1 MGIEGPHSLHQD
13 WEPLRLRSLKPI
25 QYQSGLPCLR
35 RMEPLIKKESGGR
48 GYIVLCGQIPGAG
61 FQGRGWIQFPGGSNH
76 LTPNLT
82 RPPSQSRVS
91 PQTACNFSYRI
102 QIKATSNPYN
112 SLNPLTWSESP
123 WNGDFLGLKDW
134 NLTEI
139 FNGNLMATWKK
150 KRAKIG
156 FWGRKNGWEKDLIIT
171 FQKTFN
177 NLLKG

>member
-1 MGIEGPHSLHQD
+1 MNTRASIIIIED
-13 WEPLRLRSLKPI
+13 
-25 QYQSGLPCLR
+25 
-35 RMEPLIKKESGGR
+35 
-48 GYIVLCGQIPGAG
+48 
-61 FQGRGWIQFPGGSNH
+61 
-76 LTPNLT
+76 
-82 RPPSQSRVS
+82 
-91 PQTACNFSYRI
+91 CNFSYRI